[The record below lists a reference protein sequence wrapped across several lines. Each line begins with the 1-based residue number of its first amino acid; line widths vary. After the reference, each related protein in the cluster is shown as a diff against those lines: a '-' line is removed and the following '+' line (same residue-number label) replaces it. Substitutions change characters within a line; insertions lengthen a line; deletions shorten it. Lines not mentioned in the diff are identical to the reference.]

1 MAYCTEAQ
9 VQGEFKDLP
18 ITTTTALKT
27 GQIAEFIAEADALIN
42 AIISTRYQT
51 PVEDGDAL
59 LLCRRMSRALVADRV
74 AAILAVKLPNDKLN
88 QDATRMTT
96 KEVMALAQKI
106 ADGDILFDGAVVL
119 AGVSSVAA
127 LSLTRDVPIKFKR
140 DRKQW

>member
-42 AIISTRYQT
+42 AIISVRYQT
-51 PVEDGDAL
+51 PVTTGDAL

-106 ADGDILFDGAVVL
+106 ADGDILFDGGVVL

-127 LSLTRDVPIKFKR
+127 LALTQDVPIKFKR

>member
-119 AGVSSVAA
+119 AGVSSVAS
-127 LSLTRDVPIKFKR
+127 LSLTQSVPITFKR